1 MKIKVLELFS
11 GTHSIGKECH
21 KRDYEVY
28 SLDRDLPNYDKLDK
42 DKKYK
47 SFKHFQEDILTWDY
61 KQYPTGYFHLI
72 TASPV
77 CLYWS
82 SLRYTWIGRKMK
94 NKDTGKLN
102 EKAFTREDLQND
114 IDNYGKPMVDKIFEI
129 IDYFKPK
136 NFWIENPNSST
147 MKKYITHLPFVI
159 VDYCK
164 YSNFGYKK
172 RTRFWVNQT
181 IKDKFKP
188 KLCKR
193 DCENIIIIPG
203 KKDQKLHK
211 NRMGT
216 SKTINDNGKI
226 VRVNTAVLREKYKD
240 YPNIQ
245 INHKSV
251 LANGYEID
259 KDGKKILVN
268 TKERRKWYREYKKK
282 YKKEIASHKKKVS
295 KLHKI
300 SMGSWGKKG
309 TTQTGIGSGS
319 NRLQRYR
326 IPPKLING
334 LLDCMEF

>member
-1 MKIKVLELFS
+1 MKIKVLDLFS
-11 GTHSIGKECH
+11 GTHSLGKEVH
-21 KRDYEVY
+21 KRDWEVT
-28 SLDRDLPNYDKLDK
+28 SVDRDLPDYDKLDK

-47 SFKHFQEDILTWDY
+47 SYKHFQEDIMTWNY
-61 KQYPTGYFHLI
+61 KQYEEGYFNI
-72 TASPV
+72 ICASPV

-82 SLRYTWIGRKMK
+82 SLRYTWIGRKLK
-94 NKDTGKLN
+94 NKETGKLN
-102 EKAFTREDLQND
+102 ENPFTRQDLQND
-114 IDNYGKPMVDKIFEI
+114 INNYGKPMVDKVREI
-129 IDYFKPK
+129 INYFKPK
-136 NFWIENPNSST
+136 YFWIENPNSST
-147 MKKYITHLPFVI
+147 MKKYITDLPYIV

-172 RTRFWVNQT
+172 RTRFWVSQS

-203 KKDQKLHK
+203 KIDQKLHK
-211 NRMGT
+211 KRMGT
-216 SKTINDNGKI
+216 SKTIETKDGKI

-282 YKKEIASHKKKVS
+282 YKKEIAKHKKIS
-295 KLHKI
+295 KLHKL
-300 SMGSWGKKG
+300 SFSAGKGSIQKN
-309 TTQTGIGSGS
+309 IGGGS
-319 NRLQRYR
+319 SRLQRYR
-326 IPPKLING
+326 IPAKLINE
-334 LLDCMEF
+334 LLDCMTF